1 MKAGTKPA
9 EFACLPARHTDNHS
23 VQRQLDALAGVHRNE
38 SAGGVPVAAIG
49 LFRYQMTVSLIIG
62 ELLMIHATVVAI
74 MVLALG
80 VTARPLPAF
89 AANGD
94 LVQQTNFAQACGSG
108 IGVGIAFDGKKPVV
122 QLLRLQSGPVQ
133 G

>member
-1 MKAGTKPA
+1 M
-9 EFACLPARHTDNHS
+9 
-23 VQRQLDALAGVHRNE
+23 
-38 SAGGVPVAAIG
+38 AAIG

-80 VTARPLPAF
+80 VTARPLPA
-89 AANGD
+89 ADWAPWPG
-94 LVQQTNFAQACGSG
+94 TATG
-108 IGVGIAFDGKKPVV
+108 
-122 QLLRLQSGPVQ
+122 RRSGPGGPAVPAATATC